1 MRSLFKSSLPHFQV
15 ISTILHMQD
24 AQMVEFYWEG
34 LIVREKV
41 MYDNFKYIISPLPSR
56 ISFL

>member
-15 ISTILHMQD
+15 ISTILHVQD
-24 AQMVEFYWEG
+24 PRMVEFYWEG

-41 MYDNFKYIISPLPSR
+41 LCKTTLNT
-56 ISFL
+56 FLAHFLAA